1 MTRKPRSIKATKQG
15 GAKRW
20 LGSQTLVR
28 GLEVLEAVASGV
40 NTLSDLA
47 ATVKLNRSTAHR
59 LASTLVEKRYL
70 SFVPRYGY
78 GLGPKT
84 LEVGYQARVQLSVPG
99 VAREHLEKLAAQTG
113 DTVHLGVL
121 DGNRALYLDKIPGR
135 RRVEIR
141 SRVGELQPLRST
153 GLGKALLLD
162 ENDARLREY
171 YRSENGI
178 GQPYEVSEDTWLR
191 RMRDYAKN
199 GYAFDLEENE
209 DRIRC
214 VAAPVRDATGKI
226 RAAISVSSAAHYM
239 DDQRMQALLDD
250 VRGAAEQ
257 ISHELGWETQEAA
270 PEKKSRQA
278 A

>member
-1 MTRKPRSIKATKQG
+1 MNKKSVPAKAKTKQ

-84 LEVGYQARVQLSVPG
+84 LEVGYQARVQLSVPR

-113 DTVHLGVL
+113 TPSIW
-121 DGNRALYLDKIPGR
+121 A
-135 RRVEIR
+135 
-141 SRVGELQPLRST
+141 SWT
-153 GLGKALLLD
+153 A
-162 ENDARLREY
+162 
-171 YRSENGI
+171 
-178 GQPYEVSEDTWLR
+178 T
-191 RMRDYAKN
+191 
-199 GYAFDLEENE
+199 
-209 DRIRC
+209 
-214 VAAPVRDATGKI
+214 APFIWTRY
-226 RAAISVSSAAHYM
+226 RAAAGSRSARGSANCSRSVPPVSARRSCWTKTM
-239 DDQRMQALLDD
+239 
-250 VRGAAEQ
+250 
-257 ISHELGWETQEAA
+257 
-270 PEKKSRQA
+270 
-278 A
+278 